1 MKRLFAVAVLV
12 CLFLPRPAF
21 CVDPARAIWTQ
32 RSFDSGHKAAV
43 SWEVGP
49 SFAPSIAVPLK
60 ENIEGVATYGDVI
73 ICHGGNGSV
82 FALSKIGQLLWAT
95 KTDSKPIGVPMVYK
109 GNIFTMKENG
119 KLQRTVE
126 KNGDVVSDVKL
137 FPAGTTDVTRWGHY
151 GIVGGSSQLVCINLF
166 NGARQWSLA
175 LDWDPLPVA
184 ASSNVVVV
192 NTSKML
198 SCVSIINGKTLW
210 QKDFGTSLAGVPTV
224 SEDRIYVATV
234 NGNFICA
241 RLWDGEKLWEAP
253 RGYSRAGAT
262 VDGNRLFIPGDG
274 AVLCYNAVTGKQIW
288 KTSLSKE
295 NLWAQIIKT
304 GNTLHVAGTDFK
316 LYQLDAQDGKTL
328 SNIALMGR
336 VSQEM
341 AVGIDYLVFGDGN
354 KRLYIFPS
362 KPR

>member
-1 MKRLFAVAVLV
+1 MKRLLAVAILV
-12 CLFLPRPAF
+12 CLFSPQTAF

-32 RSFDSGHKAAV
+32 RGFDSGHKAAV

-95 KTDSKPIGVPMVYK
+95 QADSKPIGVPTVYK
-109 GNIFTMKENG
+109 GNVFTMKENG
-119 KLQRTVE
+119 KFQRTAE
-126 KNGDVVSDVKL
+126 KNGSVVSDVKL
-137 FPAGTTDVTRWGHY
+137 FQAGTTDVTRWGHL
-151 GIVGGSSQLVCINLF
+151 GVVGGSSQLVCVNLL
-166 NGARQWSLA
+166 NGARVWTVA
-175 LDWDPLPVA
+175 LDGDPLPVA
-184 ASSNVVVV
+184 ASSNLVIV
-192 NTSKML
+192 NTSKTL
-198 SCVSIINGKTLW
+198 SCLSIINGKTLW
-210 QKDFGTSLAGVPTV
+210 QKDFRVKLSGVPTV
-224 SEDRIYVATV
+224 SEDRVYVATM
-234 NGNFICA
+234 NGNLICA
-241 RLWDGEKLWEAP
+241 RLWDGEKLWASP
-253 RGYSRAGAT
+253 RGYSRANAT

-274 AVLCYNAVTGKQIW
+274 AVFCYNAVTGKQIW
-288 KTSLSKE
+288 KTSISKE

-304 GNTLHVAGTDFK
+304 GNTLHITGTDFK
-316 LYQLDAQDGKTL
+316 LYQLDALGGKML
-328 SNIALMGR
+328 SSIALMGR

-354 KRLYIFPS
+354 KRLYVFPN